1 MKLKP
6 GMSALVTGG
15 GSGIGEALCIAL
27 ARKGLFVT
35 IVDFSEE
42 NGRQV
47 ASLVQKEG
55 NQFHGDSKVPSAIF
69 IKCDVTDAD
78 ALAAAFGKH
87 VHMYGG
93 LDVCI
98 NCAGFISKS
107 LVYDDTS
114 NGINTWRRS
123 INVNL
128 VAVVDGTR
136 IAVSLPLTIG
146 VLFRQVNLFSNS
158 NYLQ

>member
-1 MKLKP
+1 LI
-6 GMSALVTGG
+6 SYVLNEHHT
-15 GSGIGEALCIAL
+15 ALCFEQLTEIL
-27 ARKGLFVT
+27 ITLGLHVCHDLKFTLISCV
-35 IVDFSEE
+35 
-42 NGRQV
+42 
-47 ASLVQKEG
+47 
-55 NQFHGDSKVPSAIF
+55 
-69 IKCDVTDAD
+69 D
-78 ALAAAFGKH
+78 ALAAAFEKH

-146 VLFRQVNLFSNS
+146 VLLRQVNLFSNS